1 MGPQNLKFRI
11 LNSFLL
17 KVTDMKFHQDWLS
30 PSKVIQGKR
39 SDGRWTTDGRRTDDG
54 RTTDGRPPPSIYGR
68 VRNFFISKFIPSY
81 SLRKFAS
88 LTCSARRGINC
99 LFYLQYDV
107 VIQLDKIQCF
117 EICLKKLKT
126 HFFSLCIA
134 FKWFEKTLFYPPA
147 SEASERSELA

>member
-1 MGPQNLKFRI
+1 LVKIGQKLREEIAFENWPLDGPRAWTMGPQNLKFRI

-39 SDGRWTTDGRRTDDG
+39 SDGR
-54 RTTDGRPPPSIYGR
+54 TDGRPPPSIYGR

-88 LTCSARRGINC
+88 LTCSARSGK
-99 LFYLQYDV
+99 
-107 VIQLDKIQCF
+107 KIIFVRRCVRKNGTF
-117 EICLKKLKT
+117 WSN
-126 HFFSLCIA
+126 SLNLHKIKNN
-134 FKWFEKTLFYPPA
+134 F
-147 SEASERSELA
+147 